1 MEAGNSRLVVCAA
14 IGAASGVAAM
24 AAALAVSAGRGRAG
38 GADSGVSLI
47 DLRSSARPLRGA
59 VLASSQ
65 ARSIESLCREHPGL
79 RPAARGRVC
88 FLTAAGEPSGPE
100 RAELLDDLL
109 SPGLGIGLVVAVCD
123 PSDFREL
130 IAAETTPRR
139 SVLLKATRG
148 SDRPLIALLAAEL
161 RAEGIPVKV
170 WVPAIGPVGARR
182 ALAGL
187 DPGGETARRAGR
199 FASALFAI
207 RGAGRQPAGAVRLR
221 AEGAQALPAVLGIAI
236 LTVALALIL
245 VAIGGAAT
253 AKGRLQR
260 AADLAAISAARSM
273 RDDFDRLFL
282 PARLP
287 GGAPDPAH
295 LERAEYLARAR
306 AAAMSAAERNDLDGD
321 LVEVG
326 FPDRRSFAPLRVR
339 VEAGGEIEI
348 GGAAGPPTAPDRD
361 TSADAK
367 AEVTLA
373 AATGSDQPAMAEGGG
388 YAGPLAYRQGEP
400 MRPDVAIAFDRLA
413 AAARG
418 AGVALV
424 INSAYRSD
432 AEQQRLWDANPDP
445 RWVAPPGTSLHRCGT
460 ELDLGPSPAYGWLAA
475 NASRYGFTQRYAW
488 EAWHFGFVDGPEPC
502 SAEGDRVA
510 ASGAKADGAAA
521 GGQGLPGFVP
531 ARYRA
536 PLLAAAARHDVSAAL
551 LAAQLM
557 AESNF
562 NPNAVSAAGAQGIAQ
577 FMPATAASYGL
588 DDPFDAIASIEAQAR
603 MMGGLL
609 KQFGSVELALA
620 AYNAGPGAVAACD
633 CVPPYPETQ
642 AYVARILALLDGAGA
657 LAAPIPVLEV
667 RLID

>member
-1 MEAGNSRLVVCAA
+1 MMEDGSPRLVVCAP
-14 IGAASGVAAM
+14 IGEASGVVAM
-24 AAALAVSAGRGRAG
+24 AAALAVSATRGRAE
-38 GADSGVSLI
+38 AGVALI
-47 DLRSSARPLRGA
+47 DLRSSARPLRGS

-65 ARSIESLCREHPGL
+65 ARSIESLCGEHPGL

-88 FLTAAGEPSGPE
+88 FLTAAGEPSVRE
-100 RAELLDDLL
+100 RAELLGELL

-123 PSDFREL
+123 PPDFRGL
-130 IAAETTPRR
+130 IGSGVSSRR
-139 SVLLKATRG
+139 AVLLKAARD

-161 RAEGIPVKV
+161 RAEGVPAKV

-187 DPGGETARRAGR
+187 DPGGDTARRAAR
-199 FASALFAI
+199 LSSALLAI
-207 RGAGRQPAGAVRLR
+207 RASRRLPAGTVLR
-221 AEGAQALPAVLGIAI
+221 SERAQALPAVLGIAI
-236 LTVALALIL
+236 LIVALALIL

-260 AADLAAISAARSM
+260 SADLAAISAARSM
-273 RDDFDRLFL
+273 RDDFERLFV

-287 GGAPDPAH
+287 DGAPNPAH
-295 LERAEYLARAR
+295 LERAEYLGRAR
-306 AAAMSAAERNDLDGD
+306 LAATTAAEQNDLDPD

-326 FPDRRSFAPLRVR
+326 FPDRHSFAPLQVR
-339 VEAGGEIEI
+339 VEAGGEIGIEDM
-348 GGAAGPPTAPDRD
+348 GDTEGTEGTKGTKGTLGRFADADPV

-373 AATGSDQPAMAEGGG
+373 AASGTGQPTMAEGGG

-432 AEQQRLWDANPDP
+432 SEQQRLWDANPDP

-460 ELDLGPSPAYGWLAA
+460 ELDLGPSSAYGWLAA
-475 NASRYGFTQRYAW
+475 NASRFGFTQRYAW

-510 ASGAKADGAAA
+510 AGGARSDGAAA

-531 ARYRA
+531 SRYRA
-536 PLLAAAARHDVSAAL
+536 PL

-562 NPNAVSAAGAQGIAQ
+562 NPNAVSPAGAQGIAQ

-588 DDPFDAIASIEAQAR
+588 DDPYDAIAAIEAQAR
-603 MMGGLL
+603 MMGALL

-657 LAAPIPVLEV
+657 LAAPSPVLEV
-667 RLID
+667 RLIG